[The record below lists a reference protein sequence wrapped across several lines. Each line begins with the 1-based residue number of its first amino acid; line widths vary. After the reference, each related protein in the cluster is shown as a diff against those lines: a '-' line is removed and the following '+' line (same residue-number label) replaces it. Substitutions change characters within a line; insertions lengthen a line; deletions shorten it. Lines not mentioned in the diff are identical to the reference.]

1 MTSSTPRVQTTLHG
15 QGARTSV
22 VHACAILAAALLTA
36 WPALLNRYPL
46 LYADSLS
53 YLGEGLPILHALRHR
68 PVTFIAMRSEFYSL
82 GIFVFH
88 WGISPWPVVML
99 QALLTAYVV
108 WLVTRAIVVRHT
120 VAKYLILMTLL
131 SAFTSMSWYVSLVM
145 PDILGSLLYLSICL
159 LVFAPETLSKPE
171 HWAVALIA
179 WFGIVSHSTH
189 LVLTLWIIALLAAL
203 LLFKS
208 RLMQHRGRALG
219 EIALLVVIAAVAQVA
234 LHSYLYHEPSLN
246 GRRLPYLSA
255 RFVADGP
262 ERWYLQQH
270 CATEQWVLC
279 ANVKNLPD
287 NDDEFIWGDNT
298 IWTKSSPADQQLILK
313 QEMPLLLATL
323 RAYPRQQLAISLGS
337 FVQQLNDFGVNDF
350 DNNTWMEDSI
360 EETMPGAHARY
371 ERSLQA
377 RSVVPTTFFTQLQR
391 WPIYAAIFLIAASL
405 PWLWRTCQTRF
416 MGFLIV
422 ILPTLIANAFITAV
436 ASEVDSRFQARV
448 VWLLPL
454 LAGLIVFCWKDSRRA
469 MPFIAGS

>member
-1 MTSSTPRVQTTLHG
+1 MTPSTPRVETTLHG
-15 QGARTSV
+15 RVA
-22 VHACAILAAALLTA
+22 HALAILAAALLSA

-53 YLGEGLPILHALRHR
+53 YLGEGLPVLKAFGHR

-82 GIFVFH
+82 AIFVFH
-88 WGISPWPVVML
+88 WGISPWPVVVL
-99 QALLTAYVV
+99 QALLTAYIV
-108 WLVTRAIVVRHT
+108 WLVARAFIARCLA
-120 VAKYLILMTLL
+120 AKYLILMALL
-131 SAFTSMSWYVSLVM
+131 SALTSMSWYVSLVM
-145 PDILGSLLYLSICL
+145 PDILGPILYLCICL
-159 LVFAPETLSKPE
+159 LVFAPETLSKRE

-189 LVLTLWIIALLAAL
+189 FVLTLGIIALLAAM

-219 EIALLVVIAAVAQVA
+219 EIALLVAAAAVAQVA
-234 LHSYLYHEPSLN
+234 LHTYLYHEPSLN

-255 RFVADGP
+255 RFIADGP
-262 ERWYLQQH
+262 EKWYLQQH

-287 NDDEFIWGDNT
+287 NDDDFIWGDNT

-313 QEMPLLLATL
+313 QETPLLLATM
-323 RAYPRQQLAISLGS
+323 RTYPRQQIAISLDS
-337 FVQQLNDFGVNDF
+337 FWQQLNDFGVNDF

-360 EETMPGAHARY
+360 EETMPGSHARY

-391 WPIYAAIFLIAASL
+391 WPVYAAILILAASL
-405 PWLWRTCQTRF
+405 PWLWRTRQTRF
-416 MGFLIV
+416 QGFLIV
-422 ILPTLIANAFITAV
+422 IIPTLVANAFITAV

-454 LAGLIVFCWKDSRRA
+454 LAALIVFCWRDSRREA
-469 MPFIAGS
+469 SVGS